1 MDRHRSLR
9 MTLLL
14 AAGAAGCSSAK
25 SRDIAVVT
33 LAEPQAAADDAGAAD
48 DPAAPAPR
56 PQRSAGWMQEADG
69 TVHRASPVRCDAT
82 IAQRACAGTERS
94 FQCRT
99 DADCTDGPRGKC
111 VSSFGQIGPYCGCEY
126 ACETDAECGASEV
139 CVCKGTGAL
148 REEHSVC
155 AKALCA
161 VDADCP
167 GSTCGLSAYFNGC
180 WEQVTL
186 ACRTKD
192 DACQSD
198 ADCAPDANPGVA
210 CVVPDIEGESARW
223 ECAGISCAIG
233 RPLLVEGAPRAA
245 PRAARDDWRAPA
257 APTELDV
264 ASLPPEVRERAAAHY
279 AAMAALEHASIASFA
294 RFSLQLLALGAPAAL
309 VGEAHRAALDELEH
323 ARLAYDIASR
333 LAGRAIGPGP
343 LLEAAT
349 APVGAG
355 VAEVVEALVE
365 EGCVGETLG
374 AAEGRELSRIAADPA
389 LAAALARIAADEER
403 HAALSWRALSWMLA
417 TFGEPARAAAER
429 AFSRAAARFA
439 VDPAPG
445 LLAHEALGLLPAHAL
460 GALRREVL
468 AEVVAPCRAALPGLS
483 RDNAPAAPSSSP
495 RGAST

>member
-14 AAGAAGCSSAK
+14 AAGAAGCSSGN

-33 LAEPQAAADDAGAAD
+33 LAEPQATGGDAGVPD
-48 DPAAPAPR
+48 DPAAPAPPTPR
-56 PQRSAGWMQEADG
+56 AAGWVQEPDG

-82 IAQRACAGTERS
+82 ITQRACSGTERT
-94 FQCRT
+94 FQCKT
-99 DADCTDGPRGKC
+99 DADCRQGPRGKC
-111 VSSFGQIGPYCGCEY
+111 VSAFGQIGAYCGCEY
-126 ACETDAECGASEV
+126 ACESDAECGASEV

-155 AKALCA
+155 AKARCA

-167 GSTCGLSAYFNGC
+167 DSTCGLSAYFNGC

-186 ACRTKD
+186 ACRTKE
-192 DACQSD
+192 DACRSD
-198 ADCAPDANPGVA
+198 ADCAPDTNPGAA
-210 CVVPDIEGESARW
+210 CVAADIEGESARW
-223 ECAGISCAIG
+223 QCAGISCAIG
-233 RPLLVEGAPRAA
+233 RPLVVDGRPRAA
-245 PRAARDDWRAPA
+245 QGAARDDWRAPA
-257 APTELDV
+257 ELDV
-264 ASLPPEVRERAAAHY
+264 ASLSPEVREDAAAHY
-279 AAMAALEHASIASFA
+279 AAVAALEHASVASFA

-309 VGEAHRAALDELEH
+309 VGEAHRAALDEVEH
-323 ARLAYDIASR
+323 ARLAYGIASR
-333 LAGRAIGPGP
+333 LAGRALGPGP

-349 APVGAG
+349 APLGAG
-355 VAEVVEALVE
+355 ITEVVEALVE

-374 AAEGRELSRIAADPA
+374 AAEGRELARIAGDRA
-389 LAAALARIAADEER
+389 LSAALARIADDEER

-429 AFSRAAARFA
+429 AFSRAAARYA

-445 LLAHEALGLLPAHAL
+445 PAAHEALGVLPASAL

-468 AEVVAPCRAALPGLS
+468 AEVVAPCRAALRGLS
-483 RDNAPAAPSSSP
+483 RDSAAADPSS
-495 RGAST
+495 

>member
-14 AAGAAGCSSAK
+14 AAGAAGCSSSN

-33 LAEPQAAADDAGAAD
+33 LAEPQAAGGDAGALD
-48 DPAAPAPR
+48 ELAAPAPR
-56 PQRSAGWMQEADG
+56 TPRAAGWVQEPDG
-69 TVHRASPVRCDAT
+69 TVHRASRVRCDAT
-82 IAQRACAGTERS
+82 IAQRACSGAERT
-94 FQCRT
+94 FQCKT
-99 DADCTDGPRGKC
+99 DADCREGPRGKC
-111 VSSFGQIGPYCGCEY
+111 VSAFGQIGAYCGCEY
-126 ACETDAECGASEV
+126 ACESDVECGASEV

-155 AKALCA
+155 AKAQCA

-167 GSTCGLSAYFNGC
+167 DSTCGLSAYFNGC

-192 DACQSD
+192 DTCRSD
-198 ADCAPDANPGVA
+198 ADCASDTIPGAA
-210 CVVPDIEGESARW
+210 CVAPDIDGESARW
-223 ECAGISCAIG
+223 QCAGISCAIG
-233 RPLLVEGAPRAA
+233 RPLVVDGRPRAA
-245 PRAARDDWRAPA
+245 RGAPRDDWRAPA
-257 APTELDV
+257 ELDV
-264 ASLPPEVRERAAAHY
+264 ASLSPEVRERAAAHY
-279 AAMAALEHASIASFA
+279 SAVAALEHASIASFA

-309 VGEAHRAALDELEH
+309 VGEAHRAALDEVEH
-323 ARLAYDIASR
+323 ARLAYGIASR

-349 APVGAG
+349 APLGAG

-374 AAEGRELSRIAADPA
+374 AAEGRELSQIAGDPA

-403 HAALSWRALSWMLA
+403 HAALAWRALSWMLA

-429 AFSRAAARFA
+429 AFSRAVARYAA
-439 VDPAPG
+439 DPAPG
-445 LLAHEALGLLPAHAL
+445 PAAHEALGVLPARAL

-483 RDNAPAAPSSSP
+483 SDSAPAKSSSWSQ
-495 RGAST
+495 GIST